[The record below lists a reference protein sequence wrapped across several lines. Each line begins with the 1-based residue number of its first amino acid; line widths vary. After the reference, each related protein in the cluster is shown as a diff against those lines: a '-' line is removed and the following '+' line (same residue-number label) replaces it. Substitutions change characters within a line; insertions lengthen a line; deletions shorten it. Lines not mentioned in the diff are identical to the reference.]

1 MTAKISPLSAC
12 RARLA
17 DQLSRLTVL
26 IKHSSA
32 VHLKLARDA
41 RESRSQL
48 VAQLDSLS
56 CGLVTQ
62 LTTTTTTSEPKVKRY
77 PCADRHSKSFC
88 TRRTTTATTTAIDGG
103 GHLGTAARVAWT
115 TFGAFWVSNAFSD
128 RPSRLRGGADICAAR
143 GGAIIGALR
152 RALFW
157 KFELKIGRREDS
169 CDFRVDRGNS
179 ISMINY
185 YRKGTT
191 NSVD

>member
-12 RARLA
+12 RARLV

-62 LTTTTTTSEPKVKRY
+62 HTTTTTSEPKVKRY

-103 GHLGTAARVAWT
+103 GHLGTAAAARVAWT

-152 RALFW
+152 RTVV
-157 KFELKIGRREDS
+157 E
-169 CDFRVDRGNS
+169 V
-179 ISMINY
+179 
-185 YRKGTT
+185 
-191 NSVD
+191 